1 MGRISRVLLAAILAC
16 WLAACAGRAAHRAD
30 APPLSGAGGG
40 SAQPAPL
47 PPSPYAAE
55 DSPWAGEGAERNE
68 VGESR
73 QAEAGAQLSPATLS
87 PPQPA
92 GAPPRRVR
100 DLPPP
105 AIGAQAAVVIDGRS
119 GAMLFEKDAHTPRPP
134 ASTTKILTAL
144 LALERGE
151 LDAEIEVRLDD
162 RRYWGSVMGL
172 VNGDRFTLRDLL
184 YGLMLPSG
192 NDAAYV
198 IATTIAGSEAA
209 FADLMNQRMRALGLT
224 ENHFVNASGLGRDQG
239 NLVSAHDLGQLARV
253 AMANPAFARIVG
265 ARSWVA
271 RGSRVIAMTNG
282 NPLLFNYPGA
292 DGVKIGWGG
301 RWAGHTIVGSATR
314 NGQRVFVVLLDTPDR
329 LGESTALLDWAFAS
343 FSWEE
348 P

>member
-1 MGRISRVLLAAILAC
+1 MVPPSRLLLTALLAC
-16 WLAACAGRAAHRAD
+16 WVMACVVASSRDGEERAINAVGGAPAPPSAAADASLEPDPAEARSAASAGR
-30 APPLSGAGGG
+30 PGIEPEFG
-40 SAQPAPL
+40 APL
-47 PPSPYAAE
+47 RSPLVAA
-55 DSPWAGEGAERNE
+55 SP
-68 VGESR
+68 
-73 QAEAGAQLSPATLS
+73 L
-87 PPQPA
+87 PA

-100 DLPPP
+100 DLAPP
-105 AIGAQAAVVIDGRS
+105 AIGAQAAVVIDNRS
-119 GAMLFEKDAHTPRPP
+119 GAVLFEKDAHTPRPP

-144 LALERGE
+144 LALEHGD
-151 LDAEIEVRLDD
+151 LDTEIEVRLDD

-198 IATTIAGSEAA
+198 IATAIAGSEAA
-209 FADLMNQRMRALGLT
+209 FAELMNQRMRALGLT

-239 NLVSAHDLGQLARV
+239 NLVSAYDLGQLARV
-253 AMANPAFARIVG
+253 AMANQDFARIVG
-265 ARSWVA
+265 TRSWVA

-282 NPLLFNYPGA
+282 NPLLVHYPGA

-329 LGESTALLDWAFAS
+329 LGESVALLNWTFAS

>member
-1 MGRISRVLLAAILAC
+1 MGPVSRLLLSVMLIC
-16 WLAACAGRAAHRAD
+16 WLAACTERSVRRAEG
-30 APPLSGAGGG
+30 PVPVGAGGAPAWASLPASSVDVG
-40 SAQPAPL
+40 DRQAVAGARADGGPVVAPAATSPPAPQG
-47 PPSPYAAE
+47 P
-55 DSPWAGEGAERNE
+55 
-68 VGESR
+68 
-73 QAEAGAQLSPATLS
+73 
-87 PPQPA
+87 
-92 GAPPRRVR
+92 PPRRVR

-119 GAMLFEKDAHTPRPP
+119 GAVLFEKDAHTPRPP

-144 LALERGE
+144 LALERGD
-151 LDAEIEVRLDD
+151 LDAEVEVRLDD

-172 VNGDRFTLRDLL
+172 VNGDRFTLRDLI

-198 IATTIAGSEAA
+198 IATAIAGSEAA
-209 FADLMNQRMRALGLT
+209 FAELMNQRMRALGLT
-224 ENHFVNASGLGRDQG
+224 ENHFVNASGLGREQS
-239 NLVSAHDLGQLARV
+239 NLISAYDLGQLARV
-253 AMANPAFARIVG
+253 AMANQEFARVVST
-265 ARSWVA
+265 RTWVA

-282 NPLLFNYPGA
+282 NPLLFHYPGA

-329 LGESTALLDWAFAS
+329 LGESVALLNWAFAS